1 MGAALD
7 AVFAEWDR
15 RPTPAQHAERM
26 ADGMARALGAMA
38 ALGASAPEPMAP
50 MPTGAAAVEA
60 SLRAQ
65 GLLPHDLVDFVDA
78 CGDTLNLGFRGDVH
92 TVQRHRSGYLVGSDG
107 YCGPDG
113 EHFSP
118 RDAFADVLGRIRENM
133 CDEGGAFPP
142 KVMAA
147 ELVARGHAATV
158 TGKSVR
164 VIVAGRILALVRT
177 PRRKTWNLLD
187 DKGASILHGGPAWWQ
202 AACHEVDCIS
212 RGIDSRPAPVSPERT
227 AELHAILAAI
237 KKAAVARERA
247 FWAQR
252 PSYTSPWSPCVQRRL
267 RAGVPAALTYREDA
281 EIRASV
287 RRLAAIGA

>member
-26 ADGMARALGAMA
+26 ADGMAWALGAA
-38 ALGASAPEPMAP
+38 APEPMAP

-60 SLRAQ
+60 SLRAH

-92 TVQRHRSGYLVGSDG
+92 TVQRRRGRYTVSSDG

-118 RDAFADVLGRIRENM
+118 RDAFADVLGRIRENL
-133 CDEGGAFPP
+133 CDEDGAFPP

-147 ELVARGHAATV
+147 ELVARGHRAEVA
-158 TGKSVR
+158 GKTVR
-164 VIVAGRILALVRT
+164 VAVAGRTLTLTRT
-177 PRRKTWNLLD
+177 PRKKTWDLHY
-187 DKGASILHGGPAWWQ
+187 DKGASVLHGGPVWWQ
-202 AACHEVDCIS
+202 SACHEVDCIA
-212 RGIDSRPAPVSPERT
+212 RGIDSRPVPISLERS
-227 AELHAILAAI
+227 AELRAMVAAARNAALAM
-237 KKAAVARERA
+237 ERA
-247 FWAQR
+247 HWARR

-267 RAGVPAALTYREDA
+267 RAGVPAGLTCRQDA
-281 EIRASV
+281 ETRASV
-287 RRLAAIGA
+287 IRLAAIGDHRS